1 MVGRRQDGPPW
12 AWRWIVAA
20 VLRVLRLFG
29 WRVAVQVH
37 GVVPPADTPLVVV
50 ANHTSNVDPFLVA
63 AAVRRHTGAFVRP
76 LAKAEVF
83 DVPVLGY
90 FARSAGA
97 IPVAR
102 EDGDGRAQA
111 YGAAVAVLRD
121 GGTVYVAPEGTVTHD
136 GTLLPLR
143 HGAARLALEA
153 DARVLVVT
161 SFGAQRAFSPVA
173 RLPQRDA
180 HVDLVLDVLP
190 RDGGED
196 ATALTGRMAATMLQ
210 RSEELLDTYPQADT
224 GAAWWP
230 PYPTP
235 GTPTATARENL
246 ERYRD
251 AMTEAVDTARSR
263 MAELAVSSEVEA
275 RLRRAGDR
283 ARELADHAADRLSP
297 QARDRAT
304 ELAEQARE
312 LAHELQ
318 ELASDLGEQA
328 RERTHEARDRAT
340 EVRDRA
346 SEVRDRATEARDRL
360 RETPLDRIEGHAP
373 TEGDGDEE
381 SSAPRERPVEEVED

>member
-1 MVGRRQDGPPW
+1 MFARGQDGTPW
-12 AWRWIVAA
+12 AWRWVVGA

-37 GVVPPADTPLVVV
+37 GEVPPADTPLVVV

-63 AAVRRHTGAFVRP
+63 EAVRRHVGAFVRP

-83 DVPVLGY
+83 DVPVLG
-90 FARSAGA
+90 FLARGAGA

-102 EDGDGRAQA
+102 EHGDGRAQA
-111 YGAAVAVLRD
+111 YDAAVSVLRD
-121 GGTVYVAPEGTVTHD
+121 GGTVYVAPEGTITHD

-143 HGAARLALEA
+143 HGAARLALDA
-153 DARVLVVT
+153 GARVLVAT

-173 RLPQRDA
+173 RLPHRDA
-180 HVDLVLDVLP
+180 HVGLVLDLLP
-190 RDGGED
+190 RDDGED
-196 ATALTGRMAATMLQ
+196 AAALTGRMAATMLQ
-210 RSEELLDTYPQADT
+210 RTEELRASYPQADPT
-224 GAAWWP
+224 APWWP

-251 AMTEAVDTARSR
+251 AMAEAVETARSR
-263 MAELAVSSEVEA
+263 MAELAVSSEVET

-297 QARDRAT
+297 QARDRAA

-318 ELASDLGEQA
+318 EVAHDLGEQA
-328 RERTHEARDRAT
+328 RVRATDARDRAADA
-340 EVRDRA
+340 RDRA
-346 SEVRDRATEARDRL
+346 AEARERL
-360 RETPLDRIEGHAP
+360 RESPLDRIEGRVPEEASVPDDDAP
-373 TEGDGDEE
+373 PGAD
-381 SSAPRERPVEEVED
+381 